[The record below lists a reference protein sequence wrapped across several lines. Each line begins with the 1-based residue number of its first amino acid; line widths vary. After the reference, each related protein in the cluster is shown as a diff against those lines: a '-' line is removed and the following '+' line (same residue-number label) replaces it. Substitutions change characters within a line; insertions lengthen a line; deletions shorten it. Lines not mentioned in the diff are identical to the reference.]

1 MYISYYDNLGIRR
14 YDHWYKLH
22 NNNWISVPQLHV
34 TGDWHNKT
42 QVKIALFLRLTK
54 KCTLESNVGLFCVLM
69 CLYTCNIFVKCSYKI
84 RFSCVW
90 ITKYTATCQIAIYQ
104 TVCENMPDPK
114 VLCRLVD
121 LISTRISMSP
131 DPVTVVSR

>member
-1 MYISYYDNLGIRR
+1 MFIQNSILVCMDHYIHCYLSIFCKVEVLCVSTYPL
-14 YDHWYKLH
+14 
-22 NNNWISVPQLHV
+22 
-34 TGDWHNKT
+34 
-42 QVKIALFLRLTK
+42 IALESKDIIQILSFDICWNISFLWNTFQDDK
-54 KCTLESNVGLFCVLM
+54 PKE
-69 CLYTCNIFVKCSYKI
+69 
-84 RFSCVW
+84 
-90 ITKYTATCQIAIYQ
+90 IAIYQ